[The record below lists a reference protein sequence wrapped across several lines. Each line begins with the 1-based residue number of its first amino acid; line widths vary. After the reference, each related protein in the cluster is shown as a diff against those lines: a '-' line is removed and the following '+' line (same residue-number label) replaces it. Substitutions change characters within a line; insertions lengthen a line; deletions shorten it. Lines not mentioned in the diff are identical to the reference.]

1 MVGLMMPNVSD
12 AVLADICKVVMAEK
26 CRREPLRP
34 NSSVGPNG
42 PLDG

>member
-26 CRREPLRP
+26 CRREAAAA
-34 NSSVGPNG
+34 
-42 PLDG
+42 